1 MNVETIAVIGAG
13 AMGRGMACAAALGGY
28 RTILE
33 DSSSTAL
40 RQAIAWMEQ
49 TTDQAVTEGKI
60 EARVRDAAQGNLSTA
75 HTIEEAIRDAD
86 LIIET
91 LPEEMEMKIELFTIF
106 DRFAKPNAIFASLSC
121 ALSMTEI
128 ARVTFSADRCVGM
141 RFCDPVAENSALE
154 LVKGLETSDQTIA
167 ICAEVGCRMGK
178 AVVVVDEPAAVRRR
192 LRTESFPVQR

>member
-13 AMGRGMACAAALGGY
+13 PMGRGVAYATALAGY

-33 DSSSTAL
+33 DAASTVL
-40 RQAIAWMEQ
+40 RQAMAWIEQ
-49 TTDQAVTEGKI
+49 TADHAATEGKI
-60 EARVRDAAQGNLSTA
+60 EARVRDAAEGNLSTA
-75 HTIEEAIRDAD
+75 RTVEQAIRDAD

-106 DRFAKPNAIFASLSC
+106 DKFAKPNAIFASLSS

-128 ARVTFSADRCVGM
+128 ARVTFCPERCVGM
-141 RFCDPVAENSALE
+141 RFCDPLAENSTLE

-178 AVVVVDEPAAVRRR
+178 AVVVMDEPAAVRRR